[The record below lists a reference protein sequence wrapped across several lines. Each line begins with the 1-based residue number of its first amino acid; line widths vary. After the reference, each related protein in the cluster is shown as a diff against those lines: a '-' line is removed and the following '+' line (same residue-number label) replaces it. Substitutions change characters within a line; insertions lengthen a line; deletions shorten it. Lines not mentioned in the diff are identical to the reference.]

1 MSDPRDVSGV
11 WYGRYAADQDDEH
24 NSFIAVFEEAGGAFT
39 GAITEPDEEQGGIR
53 RASARGRRNGALLRF
68 TKQYDGTGG
77 WVHAV
82 RYAGTVDAEGVVI
95 AGTWLVEGLTGGF
108 TMEREKFD
116 VEELEAE
123 DDVEIVEPVAQFWRP
138 R

>member
-11 WYGRYAADQDDEH
+11 WYGRYAADHDDER
-24 NSFIAVFEEAGGAFT
+24 NAFIAVLEEANGAIA
-39 GAITEPDEEQGGIR
+39 GAITEPDLHQGGIR
-53 RASARGRRNGALLRF
+53 RATVRGRRNGALLRF

-116 VEELEAE
+116 IEELEAE
-123 DDVEIVEPVAQFWRP
+123 EEAEIVEPIGKLLGW
-138 R
+138 

>member
-11 WYGRYAADQDDEH
+11 WYGRYAADHDDEH
-24 NSFIAVFEEAGGAFT
+24 NSFIAVFEELGGAFT
-39 GAITEPDEEQGGIR
+39 GAITEPDEHPGGIR
-53 RASARGRRNGALLRF
+53 RATVSGRRDGASLQF
-68 TKQYDGTGG
+68 AKQYDGTGG

-82 RYAGTVDAEGVVI
+82 DYAGSVDAEGTVI

-116 VEELEAE
+116 IEELEAE
-123 DDVEIVEPVAQFWRP
+123 EEAEIVEPTGKLLGW
-138 R
+138 